1 MFPKIRHA
9 SVHAKIYPICDYVL
23 RFDGCSKGNPGKAGC
38 GAVIYHDNDELWV
51 GSQYLGKKITNNY
64 AEYSGLILGLE
75 KALEM
80 NIYNLSV
87 EGDSQ
92 LVINHMNK
100 IYKCKSE
107 NLYGLYNKANQ
118 LSSQFKLIQ
127 FSHIYRSH
135 NKRADE
141 LSNIALNSLFDDCLY
156 DHNTGE
162 EFKD

>member
-1 MFPKIRHA
+1 
-9 SVHAKIYPICDYVL
+9 
-23 RFDGCSKGNPGKAGC
+23 
-38 GAVIYHDNDELWV
+38 
-51 GSQYLGKKITNNY
+51 
-64 AEYSGLILGLE
+64 
-75 KALEM
+75 
-80 NIYNLSV
+80 
-87 EGDSQ
+87 
-92 LVINHMNK
+92 MNK